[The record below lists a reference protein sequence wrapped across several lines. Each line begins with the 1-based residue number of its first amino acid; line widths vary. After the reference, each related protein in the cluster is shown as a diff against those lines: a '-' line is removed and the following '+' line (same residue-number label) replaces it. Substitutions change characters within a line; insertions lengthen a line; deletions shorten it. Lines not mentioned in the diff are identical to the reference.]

1 MKNFIQEVTLVLIS
15 YKSKKKIIK
24 FLKNISKEIKV
35 IIIENSRDLS
45 IKDEK
50 FDNRLELIFVKNI
63 GYAGSINHARL
74 LVMTKYFIVFNP
86 DVENVDDKVLEK
98 FHCCAK
104 KLKDNFACLGP
115 RYINIPSETLTQ
127 TIGDKEIDTLPSISG
142 ASMFFNK
149 DKFDSING
157 FDDKFFLYFEETD
170 YCYRAQDKGLYSYQ
184 INSIKLN
191 HYVGTSVDFEN
202 DAEKNKINE
211 LYSWHFIWSKF
222 YFYRKRYGFSL
233 ALINFIPLLFRT
245 IFKIVIFKVNRNK
258 IKERKYRIRLEG
270 LVASIKGLQSNKRID

>member
-1 MKNFIQEVTLVLIS
+1 
-15 YKSKKKIIK
+15 
-24 FLKNISKEIKV
+24 
-35 IIIENSRDLS
+35 
-45 IKDEK
+45 
-50 FDNRLELIFVKNI
+50 
-63 GYAGSINHARL
+63 
-74 LVMTKYFIVFNP
+74 MTKYFIVFNP

-98 FHCCAK
+98 FHYCAK

-115 RYINIPSETLTQ
+115 RYINISSKTLIQ

-245 IFKIVIFKVNRNK
+245 IFKIVIFKVFRNK

>member
-50 FDNRLELIFVKNI
+50 FDNNIELIFVKNI

-98 FHCCAK
+98 FHYWAK
-104 KLKDNFACLGP
+104 ELKDNFACLGP
-115 RYINIPSETLTQ
+115 RYINISSKTLTQ

-245 IFKIVIFKVNRNK
+245 IFKIVIFKINRNE

>member
-1 MKNFIQEVTLVLIS
+1 MNNFIQEITLVLIS

-50 FDNRLELIFVKNI
+50 FNNDIELIFVKNI

-74 LVMTKYFIVFNP
+74 LIMTKYFIVFNP
-86 DVENVDDKVLEK
+86 DVENVDDRVLEK
-98 FHCCAK
+98 FHYCAK

-115 RYINIPSETLTQ
+115 RYNNISSKTLIQ
-127 TIGDKEIDTLPSISG
+127 TVGDREIDTLPSISG

-170 YCYRAQDKGLYSYQ
+170 YCYRAKDKGLNSYQ

-191 HYVGTSVDFEN
+191 HYVGTSIDFEN
-202 DAEKNKINE
+202 DAERKKINE
-211 LYSWHFIWSKF
+211 LCTWHFIWSKF
-222 YFYRKRYGFSL
+222 YFYKKRYGFSI
-233 ALINFIPLLFRT
+233 ALINFIPLIFRT
-245 IFKIVIFKVNRNK
+245 IFKIVIFKINRNE
-258 IKERKYRIRLEG
+258 IKEKKYRIRLEG

>member
-1 MKNFIQEVTLVLIS
+1 MNNFIQEITLVLIS

-35 IIIENSRDLS
+35 IIIENSRNLS

-50 FDNRLELIFVKNI
+50 FNNDIELIFVKNI

-74 LVMTKYFIVFNP
+74 LIMTKYFIVFNP
-86 DVENVDDKVLEK
+86 DVENVDDRVLEK
-98 FHCCAK
+98 FHYCAK

-115 RYINIPSETLTQ
+115 RYINISSKTLIQ
-127 TIGDKEIDTLPSISG
+127 TVGDQEIDILPSISG

-170 YCYRAQDKGLYSYQ
+170 YCYRAKDKGLNSYQ

-191 HYVGTSVDFEN
+191 HYVGTSIDFEN
-202 DAEKNKINE
+202 DAERKKINE
-211 LYSWHFIWSKF
+211 LCTWHFIWSKF
-222 YFYRKRYGFSL
+222 YFYKKRYGFSI
-233 ALINFIPLLFRT
+233 ALINFIPLIFRT
-245 IFKIVIFKVNRNK
+245 IFKIVIFKINRNE
-258 IKERKYRIRLEG
+258 IKEKKYRIRLEG

>member
-1 MKNFIQEVTLVLIS
+1 MNNFIQEITLVLIS

-50 FDNRLELIFVKNI
+50 FNNNIELIFVKNI

-74 LVMTKYFIVFNP
+74 LIRTKYFIVFNP

-98 FHCCAK
+98 FHYYAK

-115 RYINIPSETLTQ
+115 RYINISSKTLIQ
-127 TIGDKEIDTLPSISG
+127 TLVHREIDTLPSISG

-149 DKFDSING
+149 DKFDLLNG

-170 YCYRAQDKGLYSYQ
+170 YCYRAKDKGLKSYQ
-184 INSIKLN
+184 IKCGHLK
-191 HYVGTSVDFEN
+191 
-202 DAEKNKINE
+202 AAK
-211 LYSWHFIWSKF
+211 
-222 YFYRKRYGFSL
+222 
-233 ALINFIPLLFRT
+233 
-245 IFKIVIFKVNRNK
+245 
-258 IKERKYRIRLEG
+258 
-270 LVASIKGLQSNKRID
+270 QM

>member
-1 MKNFIQEVTLVLIS
+1 MNSFIQEVTLVLIS

-24 FLKNISKEIKV
+24 FLKNISKGIKV

-45 IKDEK
+45 IKNEK
-50 FDNRLELIFVKNI
+50 FNNNIELIFVKNI
-63 GYAGSINHARL
+63 GYAGSINQARL
-74 LVMTKYFIVFNP
+74 LIMTKYFIVFNP

-98 FHCCAK
+98 FHHCAK

-115 RYINIPSETLTQ
+115 RYTNISSKTLIQ
-127 TIGDKEIDTLPSISG
+127 TVGDREIDTLPSISG

-170 YCYRAQDKGLYSYQ
+170 YCYRARDKGLNSYQ

-191 HYVGTSVDFEN
+191 HYVGTSIDFEN
-202 DAEKNKINE
+202 DAERKKINE
-211 LYSWHFIWSKF
+211 LYTWHFIWSKF
-222 YFYRKRYGFSL
+222 YFYKKRYGFSI

-245 IFKIVIFKVNRNK
+245 IFKIVIFKINGNE

>member
-1 MKNFIQEVTLVLIS
+1 MNNFIQEITLVLIS

-50 FDNRLELIFVKNI
+50 FNNDIELIFVKNI

-74 LVMTKYFIVFNP
+74 LIMTKYFIVFNP
-86 DVENVDDKVLEK
+86 DVENVDDRVLEK
-98 FHCCAK
+98 FHYCAK
-104 KLKDNFACLGP
+104 KLEDNFACLGP
-115 RYINIPSETLTQ
+115 RYNNISSKTLIQ
-127 TIGDKEIDTLPSISG
+127 TVGDREIDTLPSISG

-170 YCYRAQDKGLYSYQ
+170 YCYRAKDKGLNSYQ

-191 HYVGTSVDFEN
+191 HYVGTSIDFEN
-202 DAEKNKINE
+202 DAERKKINE
-211 LYSWHFIWSKF
+211 LCTWHFIWSKF
-222 YFYRKRYGFSL
+222 YFYKKRYGFSI
-233 ALINFIPLLFRT
+233 ALINFIPLIFRT
-245 IFKIVIFKVNRNK
+245 IFKIVIFKINRNE
-258 IKERKYRIRLEG
+258 IKEKKYRIRLEG